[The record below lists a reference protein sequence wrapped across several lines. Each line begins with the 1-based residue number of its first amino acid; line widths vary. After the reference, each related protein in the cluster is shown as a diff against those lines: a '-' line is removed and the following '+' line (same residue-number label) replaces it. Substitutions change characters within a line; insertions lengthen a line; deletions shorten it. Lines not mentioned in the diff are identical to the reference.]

1 MEKVKHI
8 YEDFLDDLGAVERPS
23 SVKRIQQNIAG
34 EVVYIKADPSKFKY
48 VMDIHFTIKNTY
60 TIYDKDPELFN
71 IDFGRMYEEFVY
83 ICNAS
88 MIDGKFY
95 ISPIYFWDENK
106 SKDDYQ
112 NYMFRIEPI

>member
-1 MEKVKHI
+1 MGKVNYI
-8 YEDFLDDLGAVERPS
+8 YEDFLDDLGAIEQPS
-23 SVKRIQQNIAG
+23 SVKRIQKSMG
-34 EVVYIKADPSKFKY
+34 EVVYIQADPSKFKY
-48 VMDIHFTIKNTY
+48 VMDIHFTIRNTY
-60 TIYDKDPELFN
+60 TFYGKDPELFN

-106 SKDDYQ
+106 SKDDY
-112 NYMFRIEPI
+112 MFRIEPIQF